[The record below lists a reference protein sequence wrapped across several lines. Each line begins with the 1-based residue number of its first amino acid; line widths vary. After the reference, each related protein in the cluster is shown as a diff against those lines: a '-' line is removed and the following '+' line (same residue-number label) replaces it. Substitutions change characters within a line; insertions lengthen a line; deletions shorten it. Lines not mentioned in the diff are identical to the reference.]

1 MKQILTFAFLLL
13 IACNNQTKNTS
24 ELYTKERSTVNP
36 NAVAAYTESES
47 NGDSTKTLKV
57 ELFEQK
63 ESLQYEVKFS
73 YNGTSSEKIFSF
85 PNLGMMPKP
94 GLKKG
99 PSPMS
104 CTVGFYDAD
113 SVFMDL
119 RLIAVEKGIL
129 IYRHLKEYQTES
141 EKK

>member
-1 MKQILTFAFLLL
+1 MKQLFFLLL
-13 IACNNQTKNTS
+13 TISFIACNNKTSNT
-24 ELYTKERSTVNP
+24 EPYTKERATVNP
-36 NAVAAYTESES
+36 SAVATYTESEN

-63 ESLQYEVKFS
+63 ESLKYEVKFS
-73 YNGTSSEKIFSF
+73 YNGSNSEKIFSY

-99 PSPMS
+99 TTPMS
-104 CTVGFYDAD
+104 CIVGFYDAD

-119 RLIAVEKGIL
+119 RLIAVEKGSL
-129 IYRHLKEYQTES
+129 IYRHLKEYQSEES
-141 EKK
+141 KK